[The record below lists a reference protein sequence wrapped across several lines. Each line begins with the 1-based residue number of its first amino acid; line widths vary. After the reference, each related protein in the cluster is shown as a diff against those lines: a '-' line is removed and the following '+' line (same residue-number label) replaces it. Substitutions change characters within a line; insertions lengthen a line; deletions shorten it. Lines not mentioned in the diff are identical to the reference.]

1 MKIVNF
7 DKLAEND
14 LRKTGLLIAEAGLA
28 AIDTEEAIKRSV
40 VLKDNELAIKE
51 VKVPIGGFSRIFTIA
66 VGKCAVAA
74 ATSLKNILG
83 EKLTGG
89 FAYDIKPGEISGIE
103 VLVGDHPFPSEKNA
117 ENSKKILKFLKDL
130 RENDLVIFV
139 VSGGGSALLSNP
151 EDFSVEKEREIMK
164 KLFRDGADI
173 KEINTIRKHI
183 SLNRGGNLV
192 KAAYPAKVIS
202 LIFSDVPGDNIEFVA
217 SGPTVKDT
225 TTVADAEE
233 VFKKYQ
239 IRSECGIVEGGLMET
254 PKDEKY
260 FANVLNFLV
269 VSNNVALEAMAAEA
283 EKLGFRAT
291 IVTDVLDG
299 EARFAGEM
307 IAESLHNEPSKRV
320 LLYGGETVVVVKG
333 NGKGGRNQELSLA
346 GLSFIKEDELIL
358 TLASDGRDNTEAAG
372 AICDIIVKR
381 HAAELGVDPVE
392 FLEKNDSYG
401 FFEKTGDRLLT
412 GPTGSN
418 VADLVVA
425 IKQ

>member
-1 MKIVNF
+1 VKISNF

-40 VLKDNELAIKE
+40 VLENNELTVKGIKI
-51 VKVPIGGFSRIFTIA
+51 PTDGFNRIFTIA
-66 VGKCAVAA
+66 VGKCAIVAA
-74 ATSLKNILG
+74 ASLKKIFG
-83 EKLTGG
+83 DKLTGG
-89 FAYDIKPGEISGIE
+89 FAYDIKPGEIPGIE

-117 ENSKKILKFLKDL
+117 ENSKRILKFLDGL

-151 EDFSVEKEREIMK
+151 EDFSVEKEKEIMK
-164 KLFRDGADI
+164 KLFRDGAGI

-183 SLNRGGNLV
+183 SLNRGGNLA

-254 PKDEKY
+254 PKEDKY
-260 FANVLNFLV
+260 FANVLNLLV
-269 VSNNVALEAMAAEA
+269 VSNNVALEAMAEEA
-283 EKLGFRAT
+283 ERLGFGAT

-307 IAESLHNEPSKRV
+307 IVEALHEESPKKV

-333 NGKGGRNQELSLA
+333 NGKGGRNQELCLS
-346 GLSFIKEDELIL
+346 GLRFIKEDELVL

-372 AICDIIVKR
+372 AICDIISKR
-381 HAAELGVDPVE
+381 HAAELGVDPAE

-401 FFEKTGDRLLT
+401 FFEKTGDHLLT

-418 VADLVVA
+418 VADLIIA